1 MYIYLLFETFS
12 NQTLWEL
19 HEIVKKIKW
28 KINALSKKSS
38 FQKFYSRIQCHQTCA
53 YKCSP
58 DLPMFNSGQYFYKAH
73 LATLVTSIWF
83 VKKLNGWE
91 IGHWLT
97 ASFTFPA
104 VKWKAL
110 SDHFQCSCDAI
121 NTFQGKMPAF
131 IASSVLGCLSIR
143 VPSVFCWGEELCL
156 FFILINNY
164 FFVNSNFFF
173 DFQVCS
179 CCQTDLIINSILF

>member
-1 MYIYLLFETFS
+1 
-12 NQTLWEL
+12 
-19 HEIVKKIKW
+19 
-28 KINALSKKSS
+28 
-38 FQKFYSRIQCHQTCA
+38 
-53 YKCSP
+53 
-58 DLPMFNSGQYFYKAH
+58 
-73 LATLVTSIWF
+73 
-83 VKKLNGWE
+83 
-91 IGHWLT
+91 
-97 ASFTFPA
+97 
-104 VKWKAL
+104 
-110 SDHFQCSCDAI
+110 
-121 NTFQGKMPAF
+121 MPAF